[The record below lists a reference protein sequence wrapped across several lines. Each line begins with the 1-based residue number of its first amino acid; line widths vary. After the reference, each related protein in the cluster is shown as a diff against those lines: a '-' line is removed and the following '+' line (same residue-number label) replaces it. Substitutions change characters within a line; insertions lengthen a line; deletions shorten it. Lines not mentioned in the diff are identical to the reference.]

1 MSRRKIDQLMAG
13 FGDGDAIS
21 NAAVI
26 IRDAL
31 RELGYDSDIYAP
43 PDRVSP
49 SLRDACRPLEAYD
62 PPPDSVSIYH
72 YGIASP
78 ATEVFLSARTR
89 KIIIYHNI
97 TPPEYFDGF
106 EDSVAEQLRG
116 ARIELTEVA
125 GRADA
130 VWAVSSFNASE
141 LNEMGISP
149 VHIFEL
155 PFSRK
160 PLDLPPAAEVL
171 GRLATPL
178 KTIIFVGRIAP
189 NKRLEDLFKTFAWYH
204 KTINPQSRLVV
215 IGSNRSCPRYYTML
229 RMMTGDLD
237 IPNICLEGFASPAGL
252 ATYYQLSDLYLST
265 SEHEGYCLPL
275 LEAMYKN
282 LPVVARSIGGVPE
295 AMGDAGVRYK
305 DLDHRELA
313 ELVHLVLSD
322 NGLRE
327 QILDGQRRRLERALS
342 RDITAEIRSLLDACL

>member
-1 MSRRKIDQLMAG
+1 MSRKRIDQIMAG

-49 SLRDACRPLEAYD
+49 SLRGACRPLNGYN
-62 PPPDSVSIYH
+62 PPGDAVSIYH

-78 ATEVFLSARTR
+78 ATRVFLAAETR

-116 ARIELTEVA
+116 ALTELAEVA
-125 GRADA
+125 GKAKA
-130 VWAVSSFNASE
+130 VWAVSNFNSSE
-141 LNEMGISP
+141 LNRMGVGP
-149 VHIFEL
+149 AHIFEL
-155 PFSRK
+155 PFSPA
-160 PLDLPPAAEVL
+160 PLDFPPDPEIRV
-171 GRLATPL
+171 RLSAPL
-178 KTIIFVGRIAP
+178 KTILFVGRIAP
-189 NKRLEDLFKTFAWYH
+189 NKRVEDLIQAFAWYH
-204 KTINPQSRLVV
+204 KTIDPHSRVV
-215 IGSNRSCPRYYTML
+215 IIGSNRSCPRYYTML

-237 IPNICLEGFASPAGL
+237 IPNICFEGFASPGGL
-252 ATYYQLSDLYLST
+252 ATYYQLADLYLNT

-275 LEAMYKN
+275 LEAMYKG
-282 LPVVARSIGGVPE
+282 LPVVSRSVGGVPE
-295 AMGDAGVRYK
+295 AMGGAGVRYE
-305 DLDHRELA
+305 DLSHREVA

-322 NGLRE
+322 ERLRNE
-327 QILDGQRRRLERALS
+327 VLEGQRERVRRALS
-342 RDITAEIRSLLDACL
+342 RNIAAELRSLLDASL